1 MKNFPS
7 LARRAAS
14 VLNTLITLPDED
26 AKALVLRIDSAD
38 EMEGAQIEAAM
49 ALSALRM
56 RLNRMYRRAENSPP
70 PHAAEAH
77 KGE

>member
-1 MKNFPS
+1 MDFPS

-14 VLNTLITLPDED
+14 LLNTLATLPDED

-38 EMEGAQIEAAM
+38 DMEDAQMEAAM

-56 RLNRMYRRAENSPP
+56 CLNRMYRRAENSPP
-70 PHAAEAH
+70 PPAAEAH